1 MDRWS
6 LVVVFLAVVA
16 VVVGHSLEGGSLAVL
31 WNPAAALIVF
41 AGSGLA
47 AFAQMPAS
55 YVRPFVSM
63 LSWLVA
69 PTQYSYDGM
78 VNKLVTCGNALR
90 RDGILAL
97 ERLANTETDPTFKKA
112 LTLVVDGYDTDT
124 MRATMELEFKT
135 RAERDLDIINVLDN
149 LAGYLPTMG
158 IVGAVLGLMQVL
170 SNIQQP
176 EALANGIATA
186 FVATFYGVASA
197 NLVVIPIANSL
208 RQHVAIRRRYYES
221 MLIGLLSVK
230 EGTNPMAL
238 RFRLQGIVL

>member
-6 LVVVFLAVVA
+6 LVIVFLAVATVVA
-16 VVVGHSLEGGSLAVL
+16 GHTLEGGSLGLL

-41 AGSGLA
+41 GGAILA
-47 AFAQMPAS
+47 ALAQIPLKYLKPLAGL
-55 YVRPFVSM
+55 

-69 PTQYSYDGM
+69 PPLYSFDGL

-97 ERLANTETDPTFKKA
+97 ERLAVSETDPVFKKA
-112 LTLVVDGYDTDT
+112 LTLLVDGYDDDT
-124 MRATMELEFKT
+124 MRATMALELKSLQ
-135 RAERDLDIINVLDN
+135 ERDTDLVTVLDN
-149 LAGYLPTMG
+149 LAGYLPTLG

-176 EALANGIATA
+176 EALAQGIATA
-186 FVATFYGVASA
+186 FVATFYGVAAA
-197 NLVVIPIANSL
+197 NLVVIPAANTL
-208 RQHVAIRRRYYES
+208 RQHIAIRRRYYDT
-221 MLIGLLSVK
+221 MLLGLLSVK
-230 EGTNPMAL
+230 EGVNPMAL

>member
-6 LVVVFLAVVA
+6 LVVVFLAVV
-16 VVVGHSLEGGSLAVL
+16 VVIIGHALEGGSLTLL
-31 WNPAAALIVF
+31 WNPAAAVVVF
-41 AGSGLA
+41 IGAGLA

-55 YVRPFVSM
+55 YVRPFFSM

-69 PTQYSYDGM
+69 SPQYSYDGM

-112 LTLVVDGYDTDT
+112 LTLLVDGYDGEIIK
-124 MRATMELEFKT
+124 ATMELELKSQ
-135 RAERDLDIINVLDN
+135 AERDLDIINVLDN
-149 LAGYLPTMG
+149 LAGYLPTLG

-176 EALANGIATA
+176 EALASGIATA

-208 RQHVAIRRRYYES
+208 RQRVAIRRRYYEV
-221 MLIGLLSVK
+221 MLLGLLSVK
-230 EGTNPMAL
+230 EGINPEAL
-238 RFRLQGIVL
+238 RFRLQGVVL